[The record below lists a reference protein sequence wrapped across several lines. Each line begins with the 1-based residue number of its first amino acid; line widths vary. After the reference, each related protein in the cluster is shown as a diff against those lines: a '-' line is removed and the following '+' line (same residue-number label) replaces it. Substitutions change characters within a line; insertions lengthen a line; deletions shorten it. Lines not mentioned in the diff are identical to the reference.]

1 MNTFKYIDGS
11 LHCEGVDLSA
21 IEEKHGTP
29 SYVYSKKTIEEN
41 AKAYVNSF
49 TNTRNLACF
58 AVKSLSNLSILKII
72 KDAGCGFDIVSGGE
86 LHRVLSIG
94 AEPKKIIFSG
104 VGKTKNEIQQGINSG
119 ILSFNVESESELYR
133 IEKIA
138 GDIESPAPISIRI
151 NPDIDSGGHDY
162 ITTGRKGDKFG
173 ISDTRKVIDLCKH
186 AHQSKN
192 LKVVGLA
199 CHIGSQILD
208 LDGFMKSADKIF
220 ELADELANFNIS
232 LDFLDLGGGL
242 GISYENEVPPSPLEL
257 ISCLEDKF
265 KNRRERLIL
274 EPGRSISANAGV
286 LLTRVE
292 YIKDNFLIVDAAMND
307 LLRPSLYKAHHDV
320 CNVEDK
326 KDNFKKWTV
335 VGPVCESSDFLA
347 KNASLDVH
355 EDDLIVVKNAGAYG
369 FVMAS
374 NYNSRPKA
382 CEILVDGNQSK
393 IIRQRETLDDL
404 LEKEKIENDWF
415 W

>member
-1 MNTFKYIDGS
+1 MNTFKYINGS
-11 LHCEGVDLSA
+11 LHCEGVDLSLLGERYA
-21 IEEKHGTP
+21 TP
-29 SYVYSKKTIEEN
+29 SYVYSKKIIEEN

-94 AEPKKIIFSG
+94 ADPKKVIFSG
-104 VGKTKNEIQQGINSG
+104 VGKTKGEIQQAINSS
-119 ILSFNVESESELYR
+119 ILSFNVESESELCR

-138 GDIESPAPISIRI
+138 DDIESPAPISIRI

-173 ISDTRKVIDLCKH
+173 ISDTRKVIDLCKY

-192 LKVVGLA
+192 LKIVGLA

-220 ELADELANFNIS
+220 ELADELANFDIS
-232 LDFLDLGGGL
+232 LEFLDLGGGL
-242 GISYENEVPPSPLEL
+242 GISYENEVPPSPLDL

-265 KNRRERLIL
+265 KNRKERLIL

-286 LLTRVE
+286 LLTKVE

-326 KDNFKKWTV
+326 KDNLKKWTV

-355 EDDLIVVKNAGAYG
+355 EDDLIVIKNAGAYG

-382 CEILVDGNQSK
+382 CEILIDGDQSK

-404 LEKEKIENDWF
+404 LEKEKIEND
-415 W
+415 

>member
-11 LHCEGVDLSA
+11 LHCEGVDLS
-21 IEEKHGTP
+21 ILEKQHGTP

-49 TNTRNLACF
+49 TNSANLACF

-138 GDIESPAPISIRI
+138 DNIESPAPISIRI

-192 LKVVGLA
+192 LKIVGLA

-220 ELADELANFNIS
+220 ELADELENFDIS
-232 LDFLDLGGGL
+232 LEFLDLGGGL
-242 GISYENEVPPSPLEL
+242 GISYENEVPPSPLDL
-257 ISCLEDKF
+257 ITCLEDKF
-265 KNRRERLIL
+265 KNRKERLIL

-286 LLTRVE
+286 LLTKVE

-326 KDNFKKWTV
+326 KDNLKKWTV

-347 KNASLDVH
+347 KNASLDVN
-355 EDDLIVVKNAGAYG
+355 EDDLIAVKNAGAYG

-382 CEILVDGNQSK
+382 CEILIDGDQSK
-393 IIRQRETLDDL
+393 IIRRRETLDDL
-404 LEKEKIENDWF
+404 LEKEKIEND
-415 W
+415 

>member
-1 MNTFKYIDGS
+1 M
-11 LHCEGVDLSA
+11 
-21 IEEKHGTP
+21 
-29 SYVYSKKTIEEN
+29 
-41 AKAYVNSF
+41 
-49 TNTRNLACF
+49 
-58 AVKSLSNLSILKII
+58 
-72 KDAGCGFDIVSGGE
+72 
-86 LHRVLSIG
+86 
-94 AEPKKIIFSG
+94 
-104 VGKTKNEIQQGINSG
+104 
-119 ILSFNVESESELYR
+119 SFNVESESELYR

-138 GDIESPAPISIRI
+138 DDIESPAPISIRI

-173 ISDTRKVIDLCKH
+173 ISDTRKVIDLCKY

-192 LKVVGLA
+192 LKIVGLA

-220 ELADELANFNIS
+220 ELADELANFDIS
-232 LDFLDLGGGL
+232 LEFLDLGGGL
-242 GISYENEVPPSPLEL
+242 GISYENEVPPSPLDL

-265 KNRRERLIL
+265 KNRKERLIL

-286 LLTRVE
+286 LLTKVE

-320 CNVEDK
+320 CNVKDK
-326 KDNFKKWTV
+326 KDNLKKWNV

-347 KNASLDVH
+347 KNASLDVN

-382 CEILVDGNQSK
+382 CEILIDGDQSK
-393 IIRQRETLDDL
+393 IIRRRETLDDL
-404 LEKEKIENDWF
+404 LEKEKIEND
-415 W
+415 

>member
-11 LHCEGVDLSA
+11 MHCEGVNLSA
-21 IEEKHGTP
+21 LEEKHGTP
-29 SYVYSKKTIEEN
+29 SYIYSKKTIEEN

-94 AEPKKIIFSG
+94 ADPKKVIFSG
-104 VGKTKNEIQQGINSG
+104 VGKTKGEIQQGINSS

-138 GDIESPAPISIRI
+138 NDIESPAPISIRI

-173 ISDTRKVIDLCKH
+173 ISDTREIIDMCKY
-186 AHQSKN
+186 AHQSKS
-192 LKVVGLA
+192 LKIVGLA

-208 LDGFMKSADKIF
+208 LDGFVKSADKIF
-220 ELADELANFNIS
+220 ELADELADFDIS
-232 LDFLDLGGGL
+232 LEFLDLGGGL
-242 GISYENEVPPSPLEL
+242 GISYENEVPPSPLDL

-265 KNRRERLIL
+265 KNRKERLIL

-286 LLTRVE
+286 LLTKVE

-320 CNVEDK
+320 CNVKDK
-326 KDNFKKWTV
+326 KDNLKKWNV

-382 CEILVDGNQSK
+382 CEILIDGDQSK

-404 LEKEKIENDWF
+404 LEKEKIEND
-415 W
+415 

>member
-1 MNTFKYIDGS
+1 MNTFKYINGS
-11 LHCEGVDLSA
+11 LHCEGVDLSLLGERYA
-21 IEEKHGTP
+21 TP
-29 SYVYSKKTIEEN
+29 SYVYSKKIIEEN

-94 AEPKKIIFSG
+94 ADPKKVIFSG
-104 VGKTKNEIQQGINSG
+104 VGKTKGEIQQGINSS

-138 GDIESPAPISIRI
+138 DDIESPAPISIRI

-173 ISDTRKVIDLCKH
+173 ISDTRKVIDLCKY

-192 LKVVGLA
+192 LKIVGLA

-220 ELADELANFNIS
+220 ELADELANFDIS
-232 LDFLDLGGGL
+232 LEFLDLGGGL
-242 GISYENEVPPSPLEL
+242 GISYENEVPPSPLDL

-265 KNRRERLIL
+265 KNRKERLIL

-286 LLTRVE
+286 LLTKVE

-320 CNVEDK
+320 CNVKDK
-326 KDNFKKWTV
+326 KDNLKIWNV

-347 KNASLDVH
+347 KNASLDVN

-382 CEILVDGNQSK
+382 CEILIDGDQSK
-393 IIRQRETLDDL
+393 IIRRRETLDDL
-404 LEKEKIENDWF
+404 LEKEKIEND
-415 W
+415 

>member
-1 MNTFKYIDGS
+1 MNTFKYINGS
-11 LHCEGVDLSA
+11 LHCEEVDLSLIGERYA
-21 IEEKHGTP
+21 TP
-29 SYVYSKKTIEEN
+29 SYVYSKKIIEEN

-49 TNTRNLACF
+49 TNSRNLACY

-94 AEPKKIIFSG
+94 ADPKKVIFSG
-104 VGKTKNEIQQGINSG
+104 VGKTKDEIQQGINSS

-138 GDIESPAPISIRI
+138 DDIESPAPISIRI

-173 ISDTRKVIDLCKH
+173 ISDIRKVIDLCKH

-192 LKVVGLA
+192 LKIVGLA

-208 LDGFMKSADKIF
+208 LEGFIKSADKIF
-220 ELADELANFNIS
+220 ELADELANFDIS
-232 LDFLDLGGGL
+232 LEFLDLGGGL
-242 GISYENEVPPSPLEL
+242 GISYENEVPPSPLDL

-265 KNRRERLIL
+265 KNRKERLIL

-320 CNVEDK
+320 CNVRDK
-326 KDNFKKWTV
+326 KDNLKKWNV

-355 EDDLIVVKNAGAYG
+355 EDDLIVIKNAGAYG

-382 CEILVDGNQSK
+382 CEILIDGDQSK

-404 LEKEKIENDWF
+404 LENEKIEND
-415 W
+415 

>member
-1 MNTFKYIDGS
+1 MNAFKYINGS
-11 LHCEGVDLSA
+11 LHCEGIDLSVL
-21 IEEKHGTP
+21 EESYGTP

-41 AKAYVNSF
+41 ASAYVNSF
-49 TNTRNLACF
+49 TNNTNLACF

-94 AEPKKIIFSG
+94 AEPKKVIFSG
-104 VGKTKNEIQQGINSG
+104 VGKTKNEIQQGIDSG

-138 GDIESPAPISIRI
+138 DDIASPAPISIRI

-186 AHQSKN
+186 SHQSKH
-192 LKVVGLA
+192 LKMVGLA

-208 LDGFMKSADKIF
+208 LDGFIKSADKIF
-220 ELADELANFNIS
+220 ELADELDDLDIS
-232 LDFLDLGGGL
+232 LDFIDLGGGL
-242 GISYENEVPPSPLEL
+242 GISYENEVPPSPSDL

-265 KNRRERLIL
+265 KNRKERLIL

-286 LLTRVE
+286 LLTKVE

-307 LLRPSLYKAHHDV
+307 LLRPSLYKAHHDL

-326 KDNFKKWTV
+326 RDELKKWTV

-347 KNASLDVH
+347 KNASLDAN
-355 EDDLIVVKNAGAYG
+355 EDDLIAVKNAGAYG

-382 CEILVDGNQSK
+382 CEILIDGNQSK

-404 LEKEKIENDWF
+404 LEKEKIEND
-415 W
+415 

>member
-11 LHCEGVDLSA
+11 LHCEGVNLSA
-21 IEEKHGTP
+21 LEEKHGTP

-49 TNTRNLACF
+49 TDSRNLACF

-138 GDIESPAPISIRI
+138 GGIGSPASISIRI

-173 ISDTRKVIDLCKH
+173 ISDIRKVIDLCKH

-192 LKVVGLA
+192 LKIVGLA

-208 LDGFMKSADKIF
+208 LEGFIKSADKIF
-220 ELADELANFNIS
+220 ELADELANFDIS
-232 LDFLDLGGGL
+232 LEFLDLGGGL
-242 GISYENEVPPSPLEL
+242 GISYENEVPPSPLDL

-265 KNRRERLIL
+265 KNRKERLIL

-320 CNVEDK
+320 CNVRDK
-326 KDNFKKWTV
+326 KDNLKKWNV

-355 EDDLIVVKNAGAYG
+355 EDDLIVIKNAGAYG

-382 CEILVDGNQSK
+382 CEILIDGDQSK

-404 LEKEKIENDWF
+404 LEKEKIEND
-415 W
+415 

>member
-21 IEEKHGTP
+21 LEEKHGTP

-104 VGKTKNEIQQGINSG
+104 VGKTKNEIQQGIDSG

-138 GDIESPAPISIRI
+138 DGIGSPASISIRI
-151 NPDIDSGGHDY
+151 NPDIDSGGHEY

-192 LKVVGLA
+192 LRIVGLA

-208 LDGFMKSADKIF
+208 LDGFLKSADKIF

-232 LDFLDLGGGL
+232 LEFLDLGGGL
-242 GISYENEVPPSPLEL
+242 GISYENEDPPSPLEL

-265 KNRRERLIL
+265 KNRKERLIV
-274 EPGRSISANAGV
+274 EPGRSISANAGI

-326 KDNFKKWTV
+326 KDNIKKWTV

-355 EDDLIVVKNAGAYG
+355 EDDLIAIKNAGAYG

-382 CEILVDGNQSK
+382 CEILIDGDQSK

-404 LEKEKIENDWF
+404 LEKEKIEND
-415 W
+415 

>member
-1 MNTFKYIDGS
+1 MNTFKYIDGI
-11 LHCEGVDLSA
+11 LHCEGVDLSVL
-21 IEEKHGTP
+21 EEKYGTP

-94 AEPKKIIFSG
+94 ADPKKVIFSG
-104 VGKTKNEIQQGINSG
+104 VGKTKGEIQQAINSS

-138 GDIESPAPISIRI
+138 DDIESPAPISIRI

-173 ISDTRKVIDLCKH
+173 ISDTRKVIDLCKY

-192 LKVVGLA
+192 LKIVGLA

-220 ELADELANFNIS
+220 ELADELANFDIS
-232 LDFLDLGGGL
+232 LEFLDLGGGL
-242 GISYENEVPPSPLEL
+242 GISYENEVPPSPLDL

-265 KNRRERLIL
+265 KNRKERLIL

-286 LLTRVE
+286 LLTKVE

-320 CNVEDK
+320 CNVKDK
-326 KDNFKKWTV
+326 KDNLKKWNV

-382 CEILVDGNQSK
+382 CEILIDGDQSK

-404 LEKEKIENDWF
+404 LEKEKIEND
-415 W
+415 

>member
-1 MNTFKYIDGS
+1 MNTFKYIAGS
-11 LHCEGVDLSA
+11 LHCEGVDLSVL
-21 IEEKHGTP
+21 EKKYGTP

-72 KDAGCGFDIVSGGE
+72 KNAGCGFDIVSGGE

-220 ELADELANFNIS
+220 ELADELANFDIS
-232 LDFLDLGGGL
+232 LEFLDLGGGL
-242 GISYENEVPPSPLEL
+242 GISYENEVPPSPLDL
-257 ISCLEDKF
+257 ISCLENKF

-286 LLTRVE
+286 LLTKVE
-292 YIKDNFLIVDAAMND
+292 YIKDNFVIVDAAMND

-320 CNVEDK
+320 CNVKDK
-326 KDNFKKWTV
+326 QNNLKKWTV

-347 KNASLDVH
+347 KNASLNVH
-355 EDDLIVVKNAGAYG
+355 EDDLIAFKNAGAYG

-382 CEILVDGNQSK
+382 CEILVDGDQSK

-404 LEKEKIENDWF
+404 LEKEKIEND
-415 W
+415 

>member
-11 LHCEGVDLSA
+11 LHCEGVDLS
-21 IEEKHGTP
+21 ILEKQHGTP

-49 TNTRNLACF
+49 TNSANLACF

-138 GDIESPAPISIRI
+138 DNIESPAPISIRI

-192 LKVVGLA
+192 LKIVGLA

-208 LDGFMKSADKIF
+208 LGGFMKSADKIF
-220 ELADELANFNIS
+220 ELADELANFDIS
-232 LDFLDLGGGL
+232 LEFLDLGGGL
-242 GISYENEVPPSPLEL
+242 GISYENEVPPSPLDL

-265 KNRRERLIL
+265 KNRKERLIL

-286 LLTRVE
+286 LLTKVE

-326 KDNFKKWTV
+326 KDNLKKWTV

-355 EDDLIVVKNAGAYG
+355 EDDLIVIKNAGAYG

-382 CEILVDGNQSK
+382 CEILIDGDQPK

-404 LEKEKIENDWF
+404 LEKEKIEND
-415 W
+415 

>member
-11 LHCEGVDLSA
+11 LHCEGVDLS
-21 IEEKHGTP
+21 ILEKQHGTP

-49 TNTRNLACF
+49 TNSANLACF

-94 AEPKKIIFSG
+94 ADPKKVIFSG
-104 VGKTKNEIQQGINSG
+104 VGKTKGEIQQGINSS

-138 GDIESPAPISIRI
+138 DDIESPAPISIRI

-173 ISDTRKVIDLCKH
+173 ISDTRKVIDLCKY

-192 LKVVGLA
+192 LKIVGLA

-220 ELADELANFNIS
+220 ELADELTNFDIS
-232 LDFLDLGGGL
+232 LEFLDLGGGL
-242 GISYENEVPPSPLEL
+242 GISYENEVPPSPLDL

-265 KNRRERLIL
+265 KNRKERLIL

-286 LLTRVE
+286 LLTKVE

-320 CNVEDK
+320 CNVKDK
-326 KDNFKKWTV
+326 KDNLKKWNV

-355 EDDLIVVKNAGAYG
+355 EDDLIAIKNAGAYG

-382 CEILVDGNQSK
+382 CEILIDGDQSK

-404 LEKEKIENDWF
+404 LEKEKIEND
-415 W
+415 

>member
-11 LHCEGVDLSA
+11 LHCEGVNLSA
-21 IEEKHGTP
+21 LEEKHGTP

-138 GDIESPAPISIRI
+138 EGIGSPASISIRI

-173 ISDTRKVIDLCKH
+173 ISDTRKVVDLCKH

-192 LKVVGLA
+192 LKIVGLA

-220 ELADELANFNIS
+220 ELADELANFDIS

-242 GISYENEVPPSPLEL
+242 GISYENEVPPSPLDL

-265 KNRRERLIL
+265 KNRKERLIL

-286 LLTRVE
+286 LLTKVE

-326 KDNFKKWTV
+326 KDNLKKWTV

-347 KNASLDVH
+347 KNAFLDVH
-355 EDDLIVVKNAGAYG
+355 EDDLIAVKDAGAYG

-382 CEILVDGNQSK
+382 CEILIDGDQSK

-404 LEKEKIENDWF
+404 LEKEKIEND
-415 W
+415 

>member
-1 MNTFKYIDGS
+1 MNTFKYIAGS
-11 LHCEGVDLSA
+11 LHCEGVDLSVL
-21 IEEKHGTP
+21 EKKYGTP

-138 GDIESPAPISIRI
+138 EGIGSPASISIRI

-173 ISDTRKVIDLCKH
+173 ISDTRKVVDLCKH

-192 LKVVGLA
+192 LKIVGLA

-220 ELADELANFNIS
+220 ELADELANFDIS

-242 GISYENEVPPSPLEL
+242 GISYENEVPPSPLDL

-265 KNRRERLIL
+265 KNRKERLIL

-286 LLTRVE
+286 LLTKVE

-326 KDNFKKWTV
+326 KDNLKKWTV

-347 KNASLDVH
+347 KNAFLDVH
-355 EDDLIVVKNAGAYG
+355 EDDLIAVKDAGAYG

-382 CEILVDGNQSK
+382 CEILIDGDQSK

-404 LEKEKIENDWF
+404 LEKEKIEND
-415 W
+415 

>member
-72 KDAGCGFDIVSGGE
+72 KNAGCGFDIVSGGE

-138 GDIESPAPISIRI
+138 DDIESPAPISIRI

-208 LDGFMKSADKIF
+208 LAGFVKAADKIF

-242 GISYENEVPPSPLEL
+242 GISYENEVPPSPLDL

-265 KNRRERLIL
+265 KNRKERLIL
-274 EPGRSISANAGV
+274 EPGRSICANAGV
-286 LLTRVE
+286 LLTKVE
-292 YIKDNFLIVDAAMND
+292 YIKDNFVIVDAAMND

-326 KDNFKKWTV
+326 QDNLKKWTV
-335 VGPVCESSDFLA
+335 VGPVCESSDFLS

-355 EDDLIVVKNAGAYG
+355 EDDLIAVKNAGAYG

-382 CEILVDGNQSK
+382 CEILIDGDQSK

-404 LEKEKIENDWF
+404 LEKEKIEND
-415 W
+415 

>member
-21 IEEKHGTP
+21 LEEKHGTP

-104 VGKTKNEIQQGINSG
+104 VGKTKNEIQQGIDSG

-138 GDIESPAPISIRI
+138 DGIGSPASISIRI
-151 NPDIDSGGHDY
+151 NPDIDSGGHEY

-192 LKVVGLA
+192 LRIVGLA

-208 LDGFMKSADKIF
+208 LDGFLKSADKIF

-232 LDFLDLGGGL
+232 LEFLDLGGGL
-242 GISYENEVPPSPLEL
+242 GISYENEDPPSPLEL

-265 KNRRERLIL
+265 KNRKERLIV
-274 EPGRSISANAGV
+274 EPGRSISANAGI

-326 KDNFKKWTV
+326 KNNIKKWTV

-355 EDDLIVVKNAGAYG
+355 EDDLIAIKNAGAYG

-382 CEILVDGNQSK
+382 CEILIDGDQSK

-404 LEKEKIENDWF
+404 LEKEKIEND
-415 W
+415 

>member
-1 MNTFKYIDGS
+1 MNTFKYIGGS
-11 LHCEGVDLSA
+11 LHCEGVNLSA
-21 IEEKHGTP
+21 LEEKHGTP
-29 SYVYSKKTIEEN
+29 SYIYSKKTIEEN
-41 AKAYVNSF
+41 AKAYVSSF
-49 TNTRNLACF
+49 TDNRNLACF
-58 AVKSLSNLSILKII
+58 AVKSLSNLTILKII

-138 GDIESPAPISIRI
+138 EGIGSPASISIRI

-173 ISDTRKVIDLCKH
+173 ISDTRKVVDLCKH

-192 LKVVGLA
+192 LKIVGLA

-220 ELADELANFNIS
+220 ELADELANFDIS

-242 GISYENEVPPSPLEL
+242 GISYENEVPPSPLDL

-265 KNRRERLIL
+265 KNRKERLIL

-286 LLTRVE
+286 LLTKVE

-326 KDNFKKWTV
+326 KDNLKKWTI

-355 EDDLIVVKNAGAYG
+355 EDDLIVIKNAGAYG

-382 CEILVDGNQSK
+382 CEILIDGDQPK

-404 LEKEKIENDWF
+404 LEKEKIEND
-415 W
+415 

>member
-1 MNTFKYIDGS
+1 MNTFKYINGS
-11 LHCEGVDLSA
+11 LHCEGVDLSVL
-21 IEEKHGTP
+21 EKRYGTP

-41 AKAYVNSF
+41 AKSYVNSF
-49 TNTRNLACF
+49 TNSRNLACF
-58 AVKSLSNLSILKII
+58 AVKSLSNLSILEII
-72 KDAGCGFDIVSGGE
+72 KDSGCGFDIVSGGE

-94 AEPKKIIFSG
+94 ADPKKIIFSG
-104 VGKTKNEIQQGINSG
+104 VGKNKSEIQQGINSG

-138 GDIESPAPISIRI
+138 YDIGSPAPISIRI

-192 LKVVGLA
+192 LKIVGLA

-208 LDGFMKSADKIF
+208 LDGFIESADKIF
-220 ELADELANFNIS
+220 ELADELANFDIS
-232 LDFLDLGGGL
+232 LEFLDLGGGL
-242 GISYENEVPPSPLEL
+242 GISYENEVPPSPLDL

-265 KNRRERLIL
+265 KNRKERLIL

-286 LLTRVE
+286 LLTKVE

-326 KDNFKKWTV
+326 KDNLKKWTV

-347 KNASLDVH
+347 KNASLDVK

-369 FVMAS
+369 YVMAS

-382 CEILVDGNQSK
+382 CEILIDGDQSK
-393 IIRQRETLDDL
+393 IIRKRETLDDL
-404 LEKEKIENDWF
+404 LEMEKIEND
-415 W
+415 

>member
-1 MNTFKYIDGS
+1 MNTFKYINGS
-11 LHCEGVDLSA
+11 LHCEGVDLSLLGERYA
-21 IEEKHGTP
+21 TP

-49 TNTRNLACF
+49 TNSRNLACY

-94 AEPKKIIFSG
+94 ADPKKVIFSG
-104 VGKTKNEIQQGINSG
+104 VGKTKGEIQQGINSS

-138 GDIESPAPISIRI
+138 DDIESPAPISIRI

-173 ISDTRKVIDLCKH
+173 ISDTRKVIDLCKY

-192 LKVVGLA
+192 LKIVGLA

-220 ELADELANFNIS
+220 ELSDELANFDIS
-232 LDFLDLGGGL
+232 LEFLDLGGGL
-242 GISYENEVPPSPLEL
+242 GISYENEVPPSPLDL

-265 KNRRERLIL
+265 KNRKERLIL

-286 LLTRVE
+286 LLTKVE

-320 CNVEDK
+320 CNVKDK
-326 KDNFKKWTV
+326 KDNLKKWNV

-382 CEILVDGNQSK
+382 CEILIDGDQSK

-404 LEKEKIENDWF
+404 LEKEKIEND
-415 W
+415 

>member
-220 ELADELANFNIS
+220 ELADELANFDIS
-232 LDFLDLGGGL
+232 LEFLDLGGGL
-242 GISYENEVPPSPLEL
+242 GISYKNEVPPSPLDL

-286 LLTRVE
+286 LLTKVE

-326 KDNFKKWTV
+326 QDNLKKWTV

-355 EDDLIVVKNAGAYG
+355 EDDLIAVKNAGAYG

-382 CEILVDGNQSK
+382 CEILIDGDQSK

-404 LEKEKIENDWF
+404 LEKEKIEND
-415 W
+415 